1 MSGGTIT
8 QLRRGVVGPCILA
21 LLADGPRYG
30 LQLGREL
37 EAAGELLTSQGTLYP
52 LLNRLSEARLV
63 TSRWEVTEADRP
75 RRYYEITEAGRREL
89 AEFRRDWGAFAGSVS
104 DLLDRAGSTGEEP
117 A

>member
-37 EAAGELLTSQGTLYP
+37 ESAGELLTSQGTLYP
-52 LLNRLSEARLV
+52 LLNRLSEAQLV
-63 TSRWEVTEADRP
+63 TSRWELAEAERP

-89 AEFRRDWGAFAGSVS
+89 AEFRRDWSAFAGSVS
-104 DLLDRAGSTGEEP
+104 DLLDRAGPPGEEP